1 MATVAEA
8 DALTLLS
15 RGEVE
20 VQGRLVGASN
30 ATLYCTI
37 ALDGVEQACV
47 YKPVAGERGLWDF
60 PEGTLAG
67 REVAA
72 YLVSRATGWRV
83 VPPTV
88 YRDGPFGPGS
98 LQLWI
103 DQESEELG
111 AGVVDVVPRGGMP
124 EGWLRVL
131 DAHDSAG
138 DAVSLVHADNA
149 DLARMAALDV
159 VLNNADR
166 KGGHVLGDGDG
177 GLYGVDHGLT
187 FNEDEKLRTVLWGW
201 AGRRLPDDTVA
212 VVTRLAHD
220 LDHWCGNGFGA
231 SDRSGSGAPTTSWV
245 NGLADLIT
253 PGEIGVTGRRAR
265 ALAGNARYP
274 RRADGWPAI
283 PWPPF

>member
-37 ALDGVEQACV
+37 ELHGVEQACV
-47 YKPVAGERGLWDF
+47 YKPVAGERSLWDF
-60 PEGTLAG
+60 PEGTLGG

-98 LQLWI
+98 VQLWI
-103 DQESEELG
+103 DQEDEDLG
-111 AGVVDVVPRGGMP
+111 AGVVDIVPRDGVP
-124 EGWLRVL
+124 DGWLRVL
-131 DAHDSAG
+131 DAHDGAG
-138 DAVSLVHADNA
+138 DPVSLVHADNP

-166 KGGHVLGDGDG
+166 KGGHVLGDGAG

-201 AGRRLPDDTVA
+201 AGRRLPEDDVA
-212 VVTRLAHD
+212 IVARLAHD
-220 LDHWCGNGFGA
+220 LDQWCDNAFGRAA
-231 SDRSGSGAPTTSWV
+231 SSAKSARGRSWV
-245 NGLADLIT
+245 NELADLIT
-253 PGEIGVTGRRAR
+253 ADEIGLTARRAR
-265 ALAGNARYP
+265 SLARTGRYP
-274 RRADGWPAI
+274 RQTDGWPAI

>member
-1 MATVAEA
+1 MAIVAEA

-37 ALDGVEQACV
+37 ALDGLEQACV

-72 YLVSRATGWRV
+72 YQLSRATGWRV

-111 AGVVDVVPRGGMP
+111 AGVVDIVPRDGVP
-124 EGWLRVL
+124 VGWLRVL
-131 DAHDSAG
+131 DAHDGAG
-138 DAVSLVHADNA
+138 DPVSLVHADNA

-166 KGGHVLGDGDG
+166 KGGHVLGDGVG
-177 GLYGVDHGLT
+177 GLYGVDNGLT

-212 VVTRLAHD
+212 VVARLAHD
-220 LDHWCGNGFGA
+220 LDQWCGNGFGA
-231 SDRSGSGAPTTSWV
+231 GGSSGSATPALSWV
-245 NGLADLIT
+245 SALADHIS
-253 PGEIGVTGRRAR
+253 PDEIGITARRAR
-265 ALAGNARYP
+265 ALARAARYP
-274 RRADGWPAI
+274 RQADGWPAI

>member
-37 ALDGVEQACV
+37 TLDGVEQACV
-47 YKPVAGERGLWDF
+47 YKPVAGERTLWDF
-60 PEGTLAG
+60 PEGTLGG

-98 LQLWI
+98 VQLWI
-103 DQESEELG
+103 DQDSEDLG
-111 AGVVDVVPRGGMP
+111 AGVVDVVPREAVP
-124 EGWLRVL
+124 DGWLRVL
-131 DAHDSAG
+131 DAHDGAG
-138 DAVSLVHADNA
+138 DPVCLVHADNP

-159 VLNNADR
+159 VVNNADR
-166 KGGHVLGDGDG
+166 KGGHVLGDGAG

-187 FNEDEKLRTVLWGW
+187 FNEDPKLRTVLWGW
-201 AGRRLPDDTVA
+201 AGRRLPEATTA
-212 VVTRLAHD
+212 VVTSLAHD
-220 LDHWCGNGFGA
+220 LGEWCG
-231 SDRSGSGAPTTSWV
+231 SGGGSWV
-245 NGLADLIT
+245 DELADHVT
-253 PGEIGVTGRRAR
+253 PEEIAVTARRAR
-265 ALAGNARYP
+265 NLVRVGRYP
-274 RRADGWPAI
+274 RQAEGWPAI